1 MFARIP
7 APKHQPPCLGDA
19 NQRTACIGQL
29 PMPPSARSSL
39 PKGLSE
45 TLTVVAKTL
54 IITAKISISAQK
66 KEAGASFPD
75 IDIIFFF
82 CAFSSLSLSGISAS
96 P

>member
-1 MFARIP
+1 MPARP
-7 APKHQPPCLGDA
+7 LKVRELTDL
-19 NQRTACIGQL
+19 RSKRGQF

-82 CAFSSLSLSGISAS
+82 CAFSSLSLSGISA
-96 P
+96 

>member
-19 NQRTACIGQL
+19 DTHAPRMCQF
-29 PMPPSARSSL
+29 PSL
-39 PKGLSE
+39 PLARDTFPKRR
-45 TLTVVAKTL
+45 TKTL

>member
-19 NQRTACIGQL
+19 DTHAPRMCQF
-29 PMPPSARSSL
+29 PMPSARGAF
-39 PKGLSE
+39 PKRC
-45 TLTVVAKTL
+45 TKTL

-75 IDIIFFF
+75 IDIILFF

>member
-19 NQRTACIGQL
+19 DTHAPRMCQF

-82 CAFSSLSLSGISAS
+82 CAFSSLSLSGISA
-96 P
+96 

>member
-19 NQRTACIGQL
+19 DTHAPRMCQF
-29 PMPPSARSSL
+29 PSL
-39 PKGLSE
+39 PLARGTFPKRCTK

-54 IITAKISISAQK
+54 IVTAKISISAQK

-82 CAFSSLSLSGISAS
+82 CAFSSLSLSGISA
-96 P
+96 